1 MKCLTRSQSAQ
12 RLHLQVLEQL
22 PSPGPLHRHHLVRP
36 WYPRVPREVFK
47 CPSQFTCKC
56 SRGTGSTPSGFCTV
70 FLPIGCAARNQL
82 PHDVEGKGSWILQ
95 YQEGQE
101 SRLFP
106 FVDLNGGVLN
116 FRCWI
121 DKLSWALANQSPL
134 PPRTLVEVCM
144 KGPSL
149 LGFFSFVLGSGRVR
163 RPHIQG
169 EKRVVVL
176 VLTTCRWNMAG
187 PDHMTALLLAGRY
200 VFPVP
205 RMWHRASNASSLAR
219 NSLLRW

>member
-1 MKCLTRSQSAQ
+1 MT
-12 RLHLQVLEQL
+12 
-22 PSPGPLHRHHLVRP
+22 
-36 WYPRVPREVFK
+36 W
-47 CPSQFTCKC
+47 
-56 SRGTGSTPSGFCTV
+56 RGKEAGS
-70 FLPIGCAARNQL
+70 
-82 PHDVEGKGSWILQ
+82 

-121 DKLSWALANQSPL
+121 AKLSWALANQSPL

-176 VLTTCRWNMAG
+176 VLTTCRWTWL
-187 PDHMTALLLAGRY
+187 DQIT
-200 VFPVP
+200 
-205 RMWHRASNASSLAR
+205 
-219 NSLLRW
+219 